1 MATFDPT
8 RGPRAST
15 AQMQS
20 SLSPPLR
27 GGNRRRGASVYSGDR
42 SRDSVIQFSKRGGV
56 TPDGALGLASR
67 LNERRGSTA
76 LVVFRRFRV
85 LFALVCE
92 AVFNLS
98 LALSEARDL
107 LILSVTRT
115 LLHRSEHVAPRW
127 MIRAISHA
135 VRGCVKLP
143 VMMRPRG
150 VGCVAQAIMIRPRGV
165 GCVRVTR
172 TMMSGHVRQS
182 VASVA
187 TPVVARMTAAVP
199 IAP

>member
-8 RGPRAST
+8 EARGLRRPRCNRLYRTFARW
-15 AQMQS
+15 QS
-20 SLSPPLR
+20 PSR
-27 GGNRRRGASVYSGDR
+27 GRSVYSGDR

-127 MIRAISHA
+127 MIRAMSHA
-135 VRGCVKLP
+135 VRGCVKPLP
-143 VMMRPRG
+143 VMMRPR
-150 VGCVAQAIMIRPRGV
+150 A
-165 GCVRVTR
+165 
-172 TMMSGHVRQS
+172 
-182 VASVA
+182 
-187 TPVVARMTAAVP
+187 
-199 IAP
+199 

>member
-115 LLHRSEHVAPRW
+115 LLHRSEHVA
-127 MIRAISHA
+127 
-135 VRGCVKLP
+135 L
-143 VMMRPRG
+143 
-150 VGCVAQAIMIRPRGV
+150 VG
-165 GCVRVTR
+165 
-172 TMMSGHVRQS
+172 
-182 VASVA
+182 
-187 TPVVARMTAAVP
+187 
-199 IAP
+199 